1 MSIILDPN
9 CAQLILKGAIW
20 LTLFVCLH
28 FGGAGL
34 GGVEFTTNE
43 TKEEKGCS
51 STLYWYCTIHLVLNF
66 SFGTLLLKGQHQLG
80 DTKFGPRKMFI
91 CFCKLFSRDTSIDSI
106 AGKGA
111 DTLSGFRNPGFTSI
125 QEAP

>member
-1 MSIILDPN
+1 MSIRLDPN
-9 CAQLILKGAIW
+9 YAQVILKGAIW
-20 LTLFVCLH
+20 LTLFVCLR

-34 GGVEFTTNE
+34 GGVEFTMNE

-51 STLYWYCTIHLVLNF
+51 STLYWYCTIYLVLNF
-66 SFGTLLLKGQHQLG
+66 SFGTLLFKGHPQLG
-80 DTKFGPRKMFI
+80 DTKFDPRKMFI

-106 AGKGA
+106 EGKGA
-111 DTLSGFRNPGFTSI
+111 DTLSGFRNPGLTSI